1 VVCDPRKNALLQD
14 GSKSDRID
22 ARKLAELLRGN
33 QLSPVYHGDHGVR
46 TLKEL
51 ARSYLTLT
59 QDLTR
64 VMTRIKALYRTW
76 AIPCSGTRVYGAGQ
90 RSEWLAKISQAGVQ
104 LRAERLYQIAL
115 MWHDSDTWQNLQQI
129 WRLPFGTLIGGCL
142 MTAQIAGGIGIQ
154 YPRTVRLASAVLCV
168 VYLCFSLACIPDII
182 AASNIYERYGGSFF
196 LFFSLLCS
204 AIALY
209 AATEANAARAVV
221 FGRLARLG
229 LGICA
234 ISFTLGRI
242 LLPRETAHLVPKWIP
257 PNQMFWA
264 ILTTVAFGLAA
275 IAILMNRQARL
286 AMRLM
291 TLMLALFGV
300 MVWVP
305 HLIAHPKAHF
315 NWSECV
321 LTFLVTGA
329 AWVVAD
335 LKSF

>member
-1 VVCDPRKNALLQD
+1 MK
-14 GSKSDRID
+14 
-22 ARKLAELLRGN
+22 
-33 QLSPVYHGDHGVR
+33 
-46 TLKEL
+46 T
-51 ARSYLTLT
+51 
-59 QDLTR
+59 
-64 VMTRIKALYRTW
+64 ALYGR
-76 AIPCSGTRVYGAGQ
+76 IFFGASTVLFGF
-90 RSEWLAKISQAGVQ
+90 
-104 LRAERLYQIAL
+104 IAL
-115 MWHDSDTWQNLQQI
+115 MWHDADTWQNLQHI
-129 WRLPFGTLIGGCL
+129 WSLPFGTVIGGCL
-142 MTAQIAGGIGIQ
+142 MIAQLAGGIGVV
-154 YPRTVRLASAVLCV
+154 YRRTARLASVVLCV
-168 VYLCFSLACIPDII
+168 VYLCFSLACVPDIV
-182 AASNIYERYGGSFF
+182 AAANIYDKYGGSFF
-196 LFFSLLCS
+196 LFFSLFCG

-209 AATEANAARAVV
+209 AATETDAAKAVP
-221 FGRLARLG
+221 FGRVARLG
-229 LGICA
+229 LGVCG
-234 ISFTLGRI
+234 ISFTLGQA
-242 LLPRETAHLVPKWIP
+242 LLLRDTAHLVPKWIP

-329 AWVVAD
+329 AWVVAN